1 MTTPAVKPARSG
13 AARLPDGSA
22 QQAPPS
28 PGGSSIAPIILVGI
42 LVAVLGGGIAALL
55 LGDLPA
61 AERNPLA
68 FVLGAAALCAI
79 VAGLFARQ
87 VMARDTGT
95 PGMRAIAA
103 AIQEGAEA
111 FVRRQYTTI
120 ALIALA
126 TAAAVYILYA
136 VFRGEGAGTGPNASE
151 LALYTTLAFLFGAAC
166 SGVSGII
173 GMWVA
178 VRCNIRVAA
187 AARQSTSAAL
197 ETALR
202 GGAVSGLLVAALSV
216 AGVASLFAVLRAIG
230 ITNEIAPLLMVG
242 YGFGASFVALFAQ
255 LGGGIYTKAAD
266 VGADLVGK
274 VEAGIPE
281 DDPRNPA
288 VIADLVGDNVGDCAG
303 RGADLFESIAAENL
317 GAMILGIALF
327 ATFGANGILFP
338 LVAAGLGLIASI
350 VGVLVVK
357 MKEEEDPMAAMN
369 RGFYTA
375 SLLSLG
381 GMFGACYWLLRT
393 PATGDAWLTFFW
405 CAVIGLVTAV
415 GFVLVTQYYTEHG
428 YAPVRHIAQQSL
440 TGSATNIIAGLSV
453 GLESTAMPVLM
464 ISGAVLGSYALGAST
479 GLEHAGL
486 FGTAVATIGML
497 APAGY
502 VLAMDNFGPITDN
515 AGGIVEMSGEPGEI
529 RRRTDRLDAAGNTTK
544 ALTKGYALGSAG
556 LAAFLLF
563 SAYIDTA
570 REYGA
575 TFTGVD
581 ISKPAVFIGGLLG
594 AALVFLFASTAI
606 RAVGNAA
613 SYVIDEVRRQ
623 FRERPGILAGTERP
637 DYARCV
643 DIVTRGALRQMILP
657 ATIAVGVP
665 IAVGLVFRML
675 GVGAEAV
682 AAFLMIGT
690 VAGILVATLLNNGGG
705 AWDNAKKY
713 IEVGAHGG
721 KGSDAHKA
729 AVIGDT
735 VGDPFKDTAGPSI
748 HVLIKLLATIM
759 LVLAPFFV

>member
-1 MTTPAVKPARSG
+1 MVLVA
-13 AARLPDGSA
+13 
-22 QQAPPS
+22 
-28 PGGSSIAPIILVGI
+28 ILV
-42 LVAVLGGGIAALL
+42 LVLGGGAAALVT
-55 LGDLPA
+55 GDLPV

-68 FVLGAAALCAI
+68 FVLAAAAVCAI

-87 VMARDTGT
+87 VMSLDTGT
-95 PGMRAIAA
+95 PAMRGIAA

-111 FVRRQYTTI
+111 FVKRQYRTI
-120 ALIALA
+120 AMIAAA
-126 TAAAVYILYA
+126 TAVVVYILYA
-136 VFRGEGAGTGPNASE
+136 VFRGDAAGAGPDAGT
-151 LALYTTLAFLFGAAC
+151 LALYTTVAFLFGAAC
-166 SGVSGII
+166 SGVSGIV

-178 VRCNIRVAA
+178 VRSNIRVAA
-187 AARQSTSAAL
+187 AARKSAGAAL

-202 GGAVSGLLVAALSV
+202 GGAVAGLLVAALSV
-216 AGVASLFAVLRAIG
+216 AGVASLFTVLRALG
-230 ITNEIAPLLMVG
+230 TTNEVAPLLMVG

-303 RGADLFESIAAENL
+303 RGADLFESIAAENI
-317 GAMILGIALF
+317 GAMILGIALYG
-327 ATFGANGILFP
+327 TFGANGILFP
-338 LVAAGLGLIASI
+338 LVAAALGLLSSI

-369 RGFYTA
+369 RGFYA
-375 SLLSLG
+375 SALLSLG
-381 GMFGACYWLLRT
+381 GMFVACRWLLRT
-393 PATGDAWLTFFW
+393 PETGDAWLTLFW
-405 CAVIGLVTAV
+405 CACIGIVTAV
-415 GFVLVTQYYTEHG
+415 GFVLITQYYTEHR

-453 GLESTAMPVLM
+453 GFESTAMPVLM
-464 ISGAVLGSYALGAST
+464 ISGAVLGSYWLGEST
-479 GLEHAGL
+479 GLQHAGL

-515 AGGIVEMSGEPGEI
+515 AGGIVEMSGEGGEI

-570 REYGA
+570 RSYGA
-575 TFTGVD
+575 NLTSVD

-594 AALVFLFASTAI
+594 AALVFLFAATAI

-623 FRERPGILAGTERP
+623 FRERPGILHGTERP

-643 DIVTRGALRQMILP
+643 DIVTRGALRQMVLP
-657 ATIAVGVP
+657 AMIAVGVP
-665 IAVGLVFRML
+665 IGVGLFFRML

-713 IEVGAHGG
+713 IEVGEHGG

-748 HVLIKLLATIM
+748 HVLIKLLATVM

>member
-1 MTTPAVKPARSG
+1 M
-13 AARLPDGSA
+13 
-22 QQAPPS
+22 
-28 PGGSSIAPIILVGI
+28 PGGSSVAPLVLVGI
-42 LVAVLGGGIAALL
+42 LVAVLGGGLAALL
-55 LGDLPA
+55 TGDLPA
-61 AERNPLA
+61 SERNPLA
-68 FVLGAAALCAI
+68 FVLAAAALCAI

-95 PGMRAIAA
+95 PAMRVIAA

-111 FVRRQYTTI
+111 FVRRQYRTI
-120 ALIALA
+120 AIIAA
-126 TAAAVYILYA
+126 VTAAAVYLLYA
-136 VFRGEGAGTGPNASE
+136 VFRGDSGGDGPGASA
-151 LALYTTLAFLFGAAC
+151 LALYTTVAFLFGAAC

-178 VRCNIRVAA
+178 VRSNIRVAS
-187 AARQSTSAAL
+187 AARQSTGAAL

-202 GGAVSGLLVAALSV
+202 GGAVAGLLVAALSV

-230 ITNEIAPLLMVG
+230 TTNEVAPLLMVG

-303 RGADLFESIAAENL
+303 RGADLFESIAAENI
-317 GAMILGIALF
+317 GAMILGIALYG
-327 ATFGANGILFP
+327 TFGANGILFP
-338 LVAAGLGLIASI
+338 LVAAGLGLLASI
-350 VGVLVVK
+350 IGVLVVR
-357 MKEEEDPMAAMN
+357 MKEDEDPMAALN

-375 SLLSLG
+375 AALSLG

-393 PATGDAWLTFFW
+393 PETGDAWLTLFW
-405 CAVIGLVTAV
+405 CATIGLLTAV
-415 GFVLVTQYYTEHG
+415 GFVLITQYYTEHR

-453 GLESTAMPVLM
+453 GLESTALPVLM
-464 ISGAVLGSYALGAST
+464 ISGAVLGSYALGEST

-497 APAGY
+497 SPAGY

-515 AGGIVEMSGEPGEI
+515 AGGIVEMSGEAKEV
-529 RRRTDRLDAAGNTTK
+529 RLRTDRLDAAGNTTK

-575 TFTGVD
+575 TFTSVD

-623 FRERPGILAGTERP
+623 FREHPGILTGTERP

-657 ATIAVGVP
+657 AAIAVGVP
-665 IAVGLVFRML
+665 IAVGLIFRML

-690 VAGILVATLLNNGGG
+690 VAGILLATLLNNGGG